1 MDHIDKAIVAVF
13 SGGVITVHRAMI
25 DITGDL
31 TAALMLEEIYS
42 SLCNTEE
49 ESLSIGRADWL
60 SAFGIDYVSQVNAE
74 SRLRNDGYVTVTY
87 RSDNVCSYT
96 CNKEALI
103 DALAKLA
110 LPD

>member
-1 MDHIDKAIVAVF
+1 MDRIDRAMESVLLR
-13 SGGVITVHRAMI
+13 GVVSVHRAMI

-42 SLCNTEE
+42 SLLNTEE
-49 ESLSIGRADWL
+49 NSVIFNREDW
-60 SAFGIDYVSQVNAE
+60 SDMFGIDYVSQVNAE
-74 SRLRNDGYVTVTY
+74 SRLRNDGFISIAFVDGTNLY
-87 RSDNVCSYT
+87 S